1 MRGGG
6 EVPSWGRGL
15 VVVVVVAA
23 AVYETVVGGM
33 ADERKKISV
42 QRRNKR
48 KEIKNRKTRL
58 RNK

>member
-1 MRGGG
+1 M
-6 EVPSWGRGL
+6 
-15 VVVVVVAA
+15 VVVVVAA